1 MRAMLDKNTII
12 GILISSANMEL
23 NIQIDEK
30 VPIGYFVRCRLNIR
44 DDEKMLKWLQ
54 RDLLSFFNVKSSL
67 LLSES
72 SQRNKPIL
80 RISGIKNMK
89 NLIEQV
95 PQYLQQLDNW
105 GNFCM
110 CVNILYD
117 REHKTLEGLEKLM
130 KIKGVL

>member
-1 MRAMLDKNTII
+1 MLDKNTII
-12 GILISSANMEL
+12 GILISSASMEL
-23 NIQIDEK
+23 NIQIDER

-44 DDEKMLKWLQ
+44 EDEKLLKWLQ
-54 RDLLSFFNVKSSL
+54 RDLLSFFNVESTL

-72 SQRNKPIL
+72 TQRNKPIL
-80 RISGIKNMK
+80 RISGVKNMK

-95 PQYLQQLDNW
+95 PTHLQQLNNW

-110 CVNILYD
+110 CINILYD

-130 KIKGVL
+130 KIKGLI